1 MLGRWAAA
9 AAVVVGAITASA
21 PGGARAADEPCARFG
36 SGVVSG
42 HVESSK
48 LTEISGVVA
57 SRRHPGVYWTH
68 NDSGGR
74 PEFYALTLDG
84 TDLGAYPLT
93 GATAVDWE
101 DIAIGPKRG
110 ATGSYLYAGDI
121 GDNAAELPGVM
132 GTPRDHITVY
142 RVAEPAAAPH
152 APGATLGGVEKFT
165 LHYPAGANDAEAM
178 LVDPVSGDLVIIT
191 KSPLGLS
198 RVMVAPAAS
207 LIDGA
212 TITLVDAGGIQIIPP
227 VKVSTFP
234 GTWLT
239 GADISPDGSLIL
251 LRTYQQVLAFTRAPG
266 QSVPDALQ
274 GERCVA
280 PSVDEQQGEAVAIA
294 ADMSRYVTVSE
305 GINQPINVFSIG
317 GAASVTTT
325 TAPTTTG
332 AATS

>member
-9 AAVVVGAITASA
+9 AAVLVGGIAVSA
-21 PGGARAADEPCARFG
+21 PGGARAADGPCDRFG

-42 HVESSK
+42 HVKSSK

-68 NDSGGR
+68 NDSGGK

-212 TITLVDAGGIQIIPP
+212 TITLLGETANGFARIRFDGIEGWAWA
-227 VKVSTFP
+227 SC
-234 GTWLT
+234 
-239 GADISPDGSLIL
+239 
-251 LRTYQQVLAFTRAPG
+251 LR
-266 QSVPDALQ
+266 
-274 GERCVA
+274 
-280 PSVDEQQGEAVAIA
+280 
-294 ADMSRYVTVSE
+294 
-305 GINQPINVFSIG
+305 
-317 GAASVTTT
+317 
-325 TAPTTTG
+325 
-332 AATS
+332 